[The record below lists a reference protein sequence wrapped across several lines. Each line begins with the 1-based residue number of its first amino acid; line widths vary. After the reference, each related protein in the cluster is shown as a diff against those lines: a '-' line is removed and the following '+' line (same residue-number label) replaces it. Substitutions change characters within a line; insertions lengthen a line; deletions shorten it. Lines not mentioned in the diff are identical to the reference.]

1 MEAGG
6 GERRRGEVEGR
17 GGGERRRGEAEGRER
32 CLGLPS
38 SSGNDIWTV
47 EPLLNVFEYVCTK
60 TAE

>member
-1 MEAGG
+1 MKARDG
-6 GERRRGEVEGR
+6 GERMS
-17 GGGERRRGEAEGRER
+17 GEAEGRER
-32 CLGLPS
+32 WLGLPS